1 MPAPPPSIDVSLEIQ
16 SIFEKNKLEDLKRF
30 MAKRQ
35 CLNSWNMGL
44 IYLFHIVQSAGILTT
59 TIAAG
64 YDMKSLIWVGVGFNI
79 MATLVTVF
87 EKTNQSISKN
97 LLKDIEAIKAG
108 TFTDEG
114 NFVELPASKE
124 EAATASSAQIKA

>member
-124 EAATASSAQIKA
+124 EAATASSAQTKA

>member
-44 IYLFHIVQSAGILTT
+44 IYLFTLS
-59 TIAAG
+59 
-64 YDMKSLIWVGVGFNI
+64 SL
-79 MATLVTVF
+79 L
-87 EKTNQSISKN
+87 ES
-97 LLKDIEAIKAG
+97 
-108 TFTDEG
+108 
-114 NFVELPASKE
+114 
-124 EAATASSAQIKA
+124 

>member
-1 MPAPPPSIDVSLEIQ
+1 
-16 SIFEKNKLEDLKRF
+16 
-30 MAKRQ
+30 
-35 CLNSWNMGL
+35 
-44 IYLFHIVQSAGILTT
+44 
-59 TIAAG
+59 
-64 YDMKSLIWVGVGFNI
+64 

-124 EAATASSAQIKA
+124 EAATASSAQTKA

>member
-1 MPAPPPSIDVSLEIQ
+1 
-16 SIFEKNKLEDLKRF
+16 
-30 MAKRQ
+30 
-35 CLNSWNMGL
+35 
-44 IYLFHIVQSAGILTT
+44 
-59 TIAAG
+59 
-64 YDMKSLIWVGVGFNI
+64 
-79 MATLVTVF
+79 MATLVSVF

-124 EAATASSAQIKA
+124 EAADKSGSKA

>member
-1 MPAPPPSIDVSLEIQ
+1 MPAPPSIDVSLEIQ
-16 SIFEKNKLEDLKRF
+16 TIFEKNKLEDLKRF

-79 MATLVTVF
+79 MATLVNVF

-124 EAATASSAQIKA
+124 EAAAASSAQTKA

>member
-1 MPAPPPSIDVSLEIQ
+1 MPASPSIDVSLEIQ
-16 SIFEKNKLEDLKRF
+16 TIFEKNKLEDLKRF

-79 MATLVTVF
+79 IATLVTVF

-114 NFVELPASKE
+114 NFVELPAS
-124 EAATASSAQIKA
+124 AADADKSASSAQTKA